1 MKLCLFLSAISLP
14 LLAAALPATN
24 INNAANA
31 NNPIIIEPVP
41 QRANRLVG
49 PETDDIAQC
58 VSDSDCQFLYVC
70 FGFVSLWSG
79 LLETN
84 CMLVFWG
91 YEAEV

>member
-58 VSDSDCQFLYVC
+58 VSDSDCQFLYVR
-70 FGFVSLWSG
+70 FDFTS
-79 LLETN
+79 
-84 CMLVFWG
+84 FWAG
-91 YEAEV
+91 I